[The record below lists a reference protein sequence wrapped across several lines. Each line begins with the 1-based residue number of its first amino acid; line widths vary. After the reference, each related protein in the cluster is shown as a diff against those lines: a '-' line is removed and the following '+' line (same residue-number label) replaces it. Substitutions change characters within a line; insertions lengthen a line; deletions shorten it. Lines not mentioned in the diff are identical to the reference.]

1 MSDHAGSGLH
11 YHGYQE
17 KRYGHMHP
25 FLHINHEHEPLSEE
39 PIYRRCYECGK
50 EWTEPALIAAHNAWL
65 DEIGAFDIPNAEVDA
80 RDVDSGAE
88 VPMCPECIH
97 DW

>member
-17 KRYGHMHP
+17 KRYGHIHP

-39 PIYRRCYECGK
+39 SIYRRCFECGT
-50 EWTEPALIAAHNAWL
+50 EWTAAALVAAHNEML
-65 DEIGAFDIPNAEVDA
+65 GGVGAPVVAHVTDPASVWC
-80 RDVDSGAE
+80 
-88 VPMCPECIH
+88 CPECIH